1 MRLLIAAVGR
11 ARAGPERALVEN
23 YVGRARRLAP
33 RLGFRGLDLVEIDE
47 SRRRDTEA
55 LRSEE
60 AVALLAAVP
69 EGAALLALDEHGEN
83 LPSAAF
89 AHRLAALRDAGRP
102 GTAFLIGGPDGHGAE
117 LRKRAEFT
125 LAFGAATWPHLLV
138 RVLLAEQI
146 YRALTILAGH
156 PYHRA

>member
-1 MRLLIAAVGR
+1 MRLLIAAVGH
-11 ARAGPERALVEN
+11 ARAGPERVLAED
-23 YVGRARRLAP
+23 YVDRARRLAP
-33 RLGFRGLDLVEIDE
+33 RLGFRGLDLVEIEE
-47 SRRRDTEA
+47 SRRRDAEER
-55 LRSEE
+55 RSEE
-60 AVALLAAVP
+60 AAALLAATP
-69 EGAALLALDEHGEN
+69 EGAVLLALDERGEN

-89 AHRLAALRDAGRP
+89 ARRLAALRDAGRP
-102 GTAFLIGGPDGHGAE
+102 GTAFLIGGPDGHGSELRRRAE
-117 LRKRAEFT
+117 LT

>member
-1 MRLLIAAVGR
+1 MRLLIAAAGR
-11 ARAGPERALVEN
+11 ARAGPERALAQD
-23 YVGRARRLAP
+23 YLDRARRLAP

-47 SRRRDTEA
+47 SRRREPEA
-55 LRSEE
+55 RRAEE
-60 AVALLAAVP
+60 A
-69 EGAALLALDEHGEN
+69 AALLSLAPADAALIALDERGEN
-83 LPSAAF
+83 LPSSVF
-89 AHRLAALRDAGRP
+89 ARRLAALRDQGRP
-102 GTAFLIGGPDGHGAE
+102 VTAFLIGGPDGHGPA
-117 LRKRAEFT
+117 LRDRADVL